1 MGVSTGSTTA
11 GVGVSTG
18 STTGAGGLDRL
29 DHRGRGGLDKLD
41 HRSSRDNPDDRRL
54 ADPKSGP
61 RSRDHGIGENPGVV
75 SLLYL
80 HGVGNGDP
88 RDAWRRALDRSL
100 QDAGYPGLDE
110 VEVIAPKYPDVLR
123 TGEND
128 RSGVGR
134 DAKIPPITV
143 PRLSAEEQRHVRRR
157 VERAT
162 AELEEILGAPVPASP
177 VGVTDSFAPIVL
189 RVLRQAH
196 NYVTKPEIR
205 ARTLHTVL
213 DGLPEEGEIVI
224 VGHSLGSIIAIDLLR
239 RLPPKLTV
247 RGLVTIGSP
256 AAHPNLHEDSDR
268 LEMKAPLDHV
278 GWWVNVW
285 SNGDAVTGLRGIWRH
300 FPWALD
306 LQVGLGLDHRTTTY
320 LRARPVADAIGRGL
334 FGPLSKEVATVEGTP
349 DVALNSLEVRLA
361 LWLAYAQFLRDHL
374 KGATQERFGAAL
386 RVVQHEV
393 LERLIENY
401 QNDDVRIPQQLLDL
415 RVPPTVPPLGGPGER
430 NLPRPQP
437 LTQLSKEEAV
447 LALVALA
454 TANPVRPYEID
465 VPDDV
470 RRQAFHDLTVW
481 MGLGGGLGENLHI
494 AMQSASK
501 AVYPVDQWKL
511 WVGIGIGAA
520 VLVAGPIG
528 LALAAPAGLAGGAA
542 IIGAL
547 SAFGP
552 GGMVG
557 GLVTAGAITTT
568 GAGTIAATLVQSSS
582 SAEDVEV
589 TVIQLL
595 TSAILRAREGLE
607 QDLGVWLAMSEIQR
621 QTGREVA
628 RLAAYSDEKSPGVE
642 ALRRKAR
649 AAERAMAYMVKNHL
663 VEGLT
668 DEAPRGEEAFEE

>member
-1 MGVSTGSTTA
+1 M
-11 GVGVSTG
+11 
-18 STTGAGGLDRL
+18 
-29 DHRGRGGLDKLD
+29 
-41 HRSSRDNPDDRRL
+41 
-54 ADPKSGP
+54 
-61 RSRDHGIGENPGVV
+61 GENREVV

-88 RDAWRRALDRSL
+88 RDAWRRALDKAL
-100 QDAGYPGLDE
+100 QEVGYPGLDE

-123 TGEND
+123 ADSGD
-128 RSGVGR
+128 RTQ
-134 DAKIPPITV
+134 KIPPVTT
-143 PRLSAEEQRHVRRR
+143 PRLSAEEQRAVRRR

-162 AELEEILGAPVPASP
+162 AELETILGEPIPASP
-177 VGVTDSFAPIVL
+177 VGVTDSLAPIVL

-196 NYVTKPEIR
+196 NYVTKPGIR
-205 ARTLHTVL
+205 ARTLRTVL
-213 DGLPEEGEIVI
+213 DELPEEGEVVI

-247 RGLVTIGSP
+247 TGLVTIGSP

-268 LEMKAPLDHV
+268 LEMKAPVDHV

-320 LRARPVADAIGRGL
+320 LRSKPVATAIGRGL
-334 FGPLSKEVATVEGTP
+334 FGSLSTEVAVVEGTP

-401 QNDDVRIPQQLLDL
+401 QHDHVRIPQQLLDL
-415 RVPPTVPPLGGPGER
+415 RVSPDDPGDQDM
-430 NLPRPQP
+430 PRPRP

-454 TANPVRPYEID
+454 TTNPVRPYEIE

-470 RRQAFHDLTVW
+470 RRLAFHDLTVW
-481 MGLGGGLGENLHI
+481 MGLGGGLGTNLHQ
-494 AMQSASK
+494 AMQTASK
-501 AVYPVDQWKL
+501 AVYPVDQWKF

-542 IIGAL
+542 ILGAL

-568 GAGTIAATLVQSSS
+568 GAGTIAATLVSSS
-582 SAEDVEV
+582 STAEDVEV

-595 TSAILRAREGLE
+595 TAAILRSREGLE
-607 QDLGVWLAMSEIQR
+607 QDLGVWLALSEIQR

-628 RLAAYSDEKSPGVE
+628 RLSAYSDEKAPGVE

-649 AAERAMAYMVKNHL
+649 AADRAMAYLVKNHL

-668 DEAPRGEEAFEE
+668 DEEPKGEESFED

>member
-1 MGVSTGSTTA
+1 M
-11 GVGVSTG
+11 
-18 STTGAGGLDRL
+18 
-29 DHRGRGGLDKLD
+29 
-41 HRSSRDNPDDRRL
+41 
-54 ADPKSGP
+54 
-61 RSRDHGIGENPGVV
+61 V

-88 RDAWRRALDRSL
+88 RDAWRRALDQAL

-123 TGEND
+123 TDDGD
-128 RSGVGR
+128 KTI
-134 DAKIPPITV
+134 KIPPVTT
-143 PRLSAEEQRHVRRR
+143 PRLSAAEQRDVRRR

-162 AELEEILGAPVPASP
+162 AELESILGEPVPASP
-177 VGVTDSFAPIVL
+177 VGVTDSLAPIVL

-196 NYVTKPEIR
+196 NYVTKPGIR
-205 ARTLHTVL
+205 ARTLRMVL
-213 DGLPEEGEIVI
+213 DELPEEGEIVI

-247 RGLVTIGSP
+247 TGLVTIGSP

-268 LEMKAPLDHV
+268 LEMKAPVDHV

-320 LRARPVADAIGRGL
+320 LRSKPVATAIGRGL
-334 FGPLSKEVATVEGTP
+334 FGSLTKELAIVEGTP
-349 DVALNSLEVRLA
+349 DVSLNSLEVRLA

-393 LERLIENY
+393 LERLLENY
-401 QNDDVRIPQQLLDL
+401 RNDGVRIPQQLLDL
-415 RVPPTVPPLGGPGER
+415 RVSPDTPSDR
-430 NLPRPQP
+430 DLPRPKP

-511 WVGIGIGAA
+511 WVGSRQAA
-520 VLVAGPIG
+520 
-528 LALAAPAGLAGGAA
+528 
-542 IIGAL
+542 
-547 SAFGP
+547 
-552 GGMVG
+552 
-557 GLVTAGAITTT
+557 
-568 GAGTIAATLVQSSS
+568 
-582 SAEDVEV
+582 
-589 TVIQLL
+589 
-595 TSAILRAREGLE
+595 
-607 QDLGVWLAMSEIQR
+607 
-621 QTGREVA
+621 A
-628 RLAAYSDEKSPGVE
+628 RLWAGSSQYSGGRPLPLPAAASECGSG
-642 ALRRKAR
+642 
-649 AAERAMAYMVKNHL
+649 
-663 VEGLT
+663 
-668 DEAPRGEEAFEE
+668 

>member
-1 MGVSTGSTTA
+1 M
-11 GVGVSTG
+11 
-18 STTGAGGLDRL
+18 
-29 DHRGRGGLDKLD
+29 
-41 HRSSRDNPDDRRL
+41 
-54 ADPKSGP
+54 
-61 RSRDHGIGENPGVV
+61 GENREVV
-75 SLLYL
+75 TLLYL

-88 RDAWRRALDRSL
+88 RDAWRRALDNALR
-100 QDAGYPGLDE
+100 DAGYPGLDE

-123 TGEND
+123 TDDGD
-128 RSGVGR
+128 KTI
-134 DAKIPPITV
+134 KIPPVTA
-143 PRLSAEEQRHVRRR
+143 PRLSAAEQRDVRRR

-162 AELEEILGAPVPASP
+162 AELESILGEPVPASP
-177 VGVTDSFAPIVL
+177 VGVTDSLAPIVL

-196 NYVTKPEIR
+196 NYVTKPGIR
-205 ARTLHTVL
+205 ARTLRMVL
-213 DGLPEEGEIVI
+213 DELPEEGEIVI

-247 RGLVTIGSP
+247 TGLVTIGSP

-268 LEMKAPLDHV
+268 LEMKAPVDHV

-320 LRARPVADAIGRGL
+320 LRSKPVATAIGRGL
-334 FGPLSKEVATVEGTP
+334 FGSLTKELAIVEGTP
-349 DVALNSLEVRLA
+349 DVSLNSLEVRLA

-401 QNDDVRIPQQLLDL
+401 RTDGVRIPQQLLDL
-415 RVPPTVPPLGGPGER
+415 RVSPDTPGDR
-430 NLPRPQP
+430 DLPRPKP

-568 GAGTIAATLVQSSS
+568 GAGTIAATLVSSS
-582 SAEDVEV
+582 STAEDVEV

-595 TSAILRAREGLE
+595 TAAILRSREGLE

-628 RLAAYSDEKSPGVE
+628 RLAAYSDEKAPGVE

-649 AAERAMAYMVKNHL
+649 AAERAMAYMVKNRL

-668 DEAPRGEEAFEE
+668 DEEPKGDEPFEE